1 MPHPQFLSFRF
12 TRAGFGMM
20 QAMSPDD
27 QATLWNGEMGQT
39 WVEMARVT
47 DQLFEPLAA
56 PLLEAAGG
64 GASALLDVGCGAGFT
79 TLALAR
85 ELGPEARTVGTD
97 ISAPLLAAARERAA
111 AAGVSIEFALADAQA
126 HDFGVASFDLIV
138 SRLGVMFFADP
149 VAAFANLRGATT
161 AGGRL
166 RFICWRD
173 PAENPFMTLTARAT
187 KGLLDLP
194 ARVPNAPGPYGLAD
208 PDRTRGI
215 LADAGWA
222 EIDVRPFD
230 AVCAMPE
237 TELMTFLTRIGPL
250 REALAKADEELRA
263 EVLEAVRT
271 AAEPYVDGDRA
282 SFKAALWIVD
292 ARAD

>member
-1 MPHPQFLSFRF
+1 MTSE
-12 TRAGFGMM
+12 
-20 QAMSPDD
+20 D
-27 QATLWNGEMGQT
+27 QAALWNGEMGQT

-47 DQLFEPLAA
+47 DELFEPLTA
-56 PLLEAAGG
+56 PLREVAEA

-85 ELGPEARTVGTD
+85 ELGPEARTVGAD
-97 ISAPLLAAARERAA
+97 ISGPLLVAARDRAG
-111 AAGVSIEFALADAQA
+111 AAGVPIEFIFGDAQTF
-126 HDFGVASFDLIV
+126 DFEPASFDLIV

-149 VAAFANLRGATT
+149 VAAFANLRRAATEGA
-161 AGGRL
+161 RL

-194 ARVPNAPGPYGLAD
+194 ARIPNTPGPYGLAD
-208 PDRTRGI
+208 AERTRGI

-222 EIDVRPFD
+222 AVEVRPFD
-230 AVCAMPE
+230 PTCTMPAA
-237 TELMTFLTRIGPL
+237 ELMTFFTRIGPL
-250 REALAKADEELRA
+250 REALAEADEELREA
-263 EVLEAVRT
+263 ALDAVRT
-271 AAEPYVDGDRA
+271 AAQMFVDGDRA
-282 SFKAALWIVD
+282 SFDPALWIVD